1 MDEEFAFFSPYVP
14 TVVPGWYEPDFNQ
27 EEELQDAI
35 NDDEIVE
42 NNSFTAQSALSRIA
56 EFYQKH
62 YELLTLIR
70 LALMI
75 ILFLKTF
82 KKQ

>member
-1 MDEEFAFFSPYVP
+1 MDEEFVFFSPYVP
-14 TVVPGWYEPDFNQ
+14 TVVPGWYEPEFNQ
-27 EEELQDAI
+27 EEELQATIDA
-35 NDDEIVE
+35 DDIVE

-70 LALMI
+70 LALLI
-75 ILFLKTF
+75 ILFIKTF
-82 KKQ
+82 RKQ